1 MLKKANIQWS
11 GKQLFKKV
19 MSGDVIFDC
28 AVQRGYVWDT
38 SRKSLLI
45 HSMIEGYPVP
55 AFFFAKGENGQ
66 YLALDGKQ
74 RSNTIA
80 SFISGQ
86 FALTDDIP
94 CVIDEGGNLEN
105 ISGCYFDNLPEFAK
119 DAIKDYSLTIYYFEG
134 ITDDEVR
141 ELFFRINNGKALS
154 SMDLTRVKAKSL
166 KNFQSVAQH
175 RAISE
180 SVTDKGRENNL
191 PETIAMQAWAVCF
204 TENPDFGTKAFR
216 PLIENADVTDGQV
229 SVLAAAMDYIST
241 LYDSLDA
248 NDKADKK
255 ISHRI
260 KTRTHLVS
268 CIYLAKLCIENGVSS
283 EEFADKVKGFFSGKE
298 TSVDASYNSAV
309 GAGSARAENIEKRLA
324 AMRNLI
330 CKG

>member
-45 HSMIEGYPVP
+45 HSMVDGYPIP
-55 AFFFAKGENGQ
+55 AFFFAKGDDGH
-66 YLALDGKQ
+66 YIAIDGKQ
-74 RSNTIA
+74 RSNAIA
-80 SFISGQ
+80 SFMSGK
-86 FALTDDIP
+86 FALTDDTP
-94 CVIDEGGNLEN
+94 CVTDEDGNLEN

-141 ELFFRINNGKALS
+141 ELFFRINNGKALN

-166 KNFQSVAQH
+166 KNFQSIAQH
-175 RAISE
+175 RTISE

-191 PETIAMQAWAVCF
+191 PETIAKQAWAVCF

-216 PLIENADVTDGQV
+216 PLIENADVTEEHV
-229 SVLAAAMDYIST
+229 NSLAEAMDYISVM
-241 LYDSLDA
+241 YDSLDA
-248 NDKADKK
+248 NDRVDKK
-255 ISHRI
+255 ILHSI

-268 CIYLAKLCIENGVSS
+268 CIYLAKLCIENNTSKDV
-283 EEFADKVKGFFSGKE
+283 FADKVKGFFSGKE
-298 TSVDASYNSAV
+298 TSVDSSYNSAA

-330 CKG
+330 CEG